1 MATLTMTPA
10 VRKPFG
16 TVDASR
22 IRSMLKTNQ
31 SLKNQQNASPLK
43 QTPAPDSDSENV
55 DPMTLKA
62 SPKRK
67 RSSEDDGVL
76 DESFKPV
83 KASRINLT
91 VKSKVDCKTTQPLST
106 RVNRPSTPVSTP
118 ISKPA
123 GRSPQA
129 KSRKAFGRRSS
140 TDTTTRI
147 EAPVGRLSALR
158 ANAAPF
164 SIATALSS
172 GKSKNKRRSNP
183 ASWNFE
189 IHVDSEQD
197 EMTNLMQHSTC
208 VLDISDDEGKT
219 KKDGRGKENIPPHEL
234 GIEIPN
240 SAQQTS
246 DTAAS
251 RKNLMTD
258 EPRTP
263 LGELKVSDYYA
274 PGCDALSRVVI
285 YELEPEKNEKEDDEK
300 KTSNIST
307 AETAPAKPEKLSA
320 STISSLLQATA
331 PKDISE
337 LADKTTGPSETEI
350 EIWESGSAAEEAANA
365 AAEGVEKPNIFA
377 PL

>member
-1 MATLTMTPA
+1 M
-10 VRKPFG
+10 
-16 TVDASR
+16 
-22 IRSMLKTNQ
+22 
-31 SLKNQQNASPLK
+31 SLKSHSAS
-43 QTPAPDSDSENV
+43 DSDSENV
-55 DPMTLKA
+55 DPVTPKA

-67 RSSEDDGVL
+67 RSEDDGL
-76 DESFKPV
+76 SERSPKPA
-83 KASRINLT
+83 KASRIALTT
-91 VKSKVDCKTTQPLST
+91 VKSNIDCSTTKPLST
-106 RVNRPSTPVSTP
+106 RANRPSTPASAPLT
-118 ISKPA
+118 KPA
-123 GRSPQA
+123 GRSPQS
-129 KSRKAFGRRSS
+129 KTRKAFGRRS
-140 TDTTTRI
+140 TDTSSRV
-147 EAPVGRLSALR
+147 EAPVGRRSAVHR
-158 ANAAPF
+158 APF
-164 SIATALSS
+164 SLAAVLSN
-172 GKSKNKRRSNP
+172 GKQKSQRRSHP

-219 KKDGRGKENIPPHEL
+219 KKDGRGKENVPPHEL

-246 DTAAS
+246 DTPAS

-285 YELEPEKNEKEDDEK
+285 YEEEEPQKNEKKEDEK
-300 KTSNIST
+300 DGEKNVSDIST
-307 AETAPAKPEKLSA
+307 TETAPTKPEKPSA

-331 PKDISE
+331 PKDTSE
-337 LADKTTGPSETEI
+337 PSDKSTGPSETEI
-350 EIWESGSAAEEAANA
+350 EMWESGSAAEEAANA

>member
-1 MATLTMTPA
+1 
-10 VRKPFG
+10 
-16 TVDASR
+16 
-22 IRSMLKTNQ
+22 
-31 SLKNQQNASPLK
+31 
-43 QTPAPDSDSENV
+43 
-55 DPMTLKA
+55 MTLKA

-76 DESFKPV
+76 DESFKPI

-106 RVNRPSTPVSTP
+106 RVNRPSTPVSTS

-129 KSRKAFGRRSS
+129 KSRKAFGRRST

-147 EAPVGRLSALR
+147 EAPIGRLSALR
-158 ANAAPF
+158 ANSAPF
-164 SIATALSS
+164 SIATVLSS

-246 DTAAS
+246 DPAAS

-285 YELEPEKNEKEDDEK
+285 YEEEEPQKNEKKEDEK
-300 KTSNIST
+300 DGEKNVSDIST
-307 AETAPAKPEKLSA
+307 TETAPTKPEKPSA

-331 PKDISE
+331 PKDTSE
-337 LADKTTGPSETEI
+337 PSDKSTGPSETEI
-350 EIWESGSAAEEAANA
+350 EMWESGSAAEEAANA